1 MKQLPIQSD
10 YLPVCTMDPHWL
22 KMFNQYDKVTNPVR
36 KFTSV
41 LNGFP
46 LVQKKLTSIKKLLI
60 QCDILT
66 SAYNGS
72 VLVPKYL
79 TSMQKLQIQCTSFP
93 VCTLDFL
100 IVANNSPV
108 CALVWKLA
116 ALWVLQ
122 VKSEIIH
129 LLKSKYPFQVIT
141 CLQIGEPLLFIQ
153 TSQTFQV
160 FKHFKIEQIQKVKC

>member
-1 MKQLPIQSD
+1 
-10 YLPVCTMDPHWL
+10 MDPHWL

-46 LVQKKLTSIKKLLI
+46 LVQKKLTSIKKLQI

-66 SAYNGS
+66 SVYNGS
-72 VLVPKYL
+72 ALVPKYL

-116 ALWVLQ
+116 ALWAHHIFWKICQLQ
-122 VKSEIIH
+122 FFREI
-129 LLKSKYPFQVIT
+129 L
-141 CLQIGEPLLFIQ
+141 
-153 TSQTFQV
+153 
-160 FKHFKIEQIQKVKC
+160 KIENH